1 MRPRTAIRLR
11 LFLRHF
17 ARSEQVV
24 LVLLAVVVGI
34 AAGYGALAFRLAAGA
49 VQWLGFGVSGDTLIG
64 AIEAL
69 PPWRVILV
77 PTAGGLIVGLFLWR
91 FLPGGRPHGIPH
103 IIEAATL
110 DNGRMPVRAGIV
122 TAVAHAA
129 SVGVG
134 ASTGREGP
142 VVHLGA
148 FLASWAARR
157 LRLDRGA
164 SRTLLGCGAAAA
176 TGALFNA
183 PMAGVLFALE
193 LVIGHHALRAAAP
206 VVVAAVAGTAIG
218 RYYFGPAPA
227 FAVPALHH
235 VSFWE
240 FPAFLL
246 LGLASAVAAGIFM
259 RAILAAEAVAAR
271 SRLPVWL
278 RPAVAGL
285 GVGLL
290 ALWLPQLPGAGYE
303 ATDTALH
310 GAYGLDLYLILIV
323 AKIVA
328 TALCLGFGFGG
339 GVFGPALTVGA
350 MVGGA
355 FGTIAG
361 SAFPDLF
368 SGISAYALIG
378 MAAVGG
384 AVLGVP
390 LTTIFIVFELT
401 GSSAMTIAVMVAT
414 VIASLSTRALVGRSI
429 FHLQLARRGVMIDGA
444 DEAGALRAV
453 TVADVMHRG
462 YVTVAPD
469 ADLATLRERVARS
482 PEGEAFVVDAG
493 GRFAGVVSWRDLLA
507 ADGRPDA
514 TAGALA
520 RAGTVVLLAG
530 DTLSTAIDAVRGE
543 GDRTLPVLHD
553 RADMKLAGAVR
564 EADLLRAWNRALR
577 RAREEAAG

>member
-11 LFLRHF
+11 LFLRHVLG
-17 ARSEQVV
+17 SEQVV
-24 LVLLAVVVGI
+24 LILFAIVVGI
-34 AAGYGALAFRLAAGA
+34 AAGFGALGIRVAAGA
-49 VQWLGFGVSGDTLIG
+49 VQWLGFGVADDRLIG
-64 AIEAL
+64 ALEAL
-69 PPWRVILV
+69 PAWRVLLV
-77 PTAGGLIVGLFLWR
+77 PTAGGLLVGLFLWR
-91 FLPGGRPHGIPH
+91 FLPGGRPHGIAH
-103 IIEAATL
+103 IMEAATL
-110 DNGRMPVRAGIV
+110 DNGRMPVRAGLV
-122 TAVAHAA
+122 SAVAHAA
-129 SVGVG
+129 SIGVG

-148 FLASWAARR
+148 LLASWVARR

-176 TGALFNA
+176 TGALFNT

-218 RYYFGPAPA
+218 RFYFGSEPA

-246 LGLASAVAAGIFM
+246 LGLVSAAASVVFV
-259 RAILAAEAVAAR
+259 RAILAAEDLAAR
-271 SRLPVWL
+271 TRLPGWL
-278 RPAVAGL
+278 RPAMAGL

-303 ATDTALH
+303 ATDAALR
-310 GAYGLDLYLILIV
+310 GAYTLDLYLLLIV
-323 AKIVA
+323 GKIVA

-339 GVFGPALTVGA
+339 GVFGPALTLGA

-355 FGTIAG
+355 FGIVAG
-361 SAFPDLF
+361 TAFPELF

-378 MAAVGG
+378 AAAVGG

-390 LTTIFIVFELT
+390 LTTIFMVFELT
-401 GSSAMTIAVMVAT
+401 GNSEMTIAVMMAT
-414 VIASLSTRALVGRSI
+414 VIASLATRAVLGRSI
-429 FHLQLARRGVMIDGA
+429 FHMQLARRGIVVEGA
-444 DEAGALRAV
+444 EEAGALRAV

-462 YVTVAPD
+462 YVTVPPE
-469 ADLATLRERVARS
+469 ADLAALRERLSHSVD
-482 PEGEAFVVDAG
+482 GEAFVVDAE

-507 ADGRPDA
+507 GSGVPDA

-520 RAGTVVLLAG
+520 RAGTVVLVAG
-530 DTLSTAIDAVRGE
+530 DTLSAAIDAVRGE

-553 RADMKLAGAVR
+553 RAEMRLAGAVR

-577 RAREEAAG
+577 RARDEANG